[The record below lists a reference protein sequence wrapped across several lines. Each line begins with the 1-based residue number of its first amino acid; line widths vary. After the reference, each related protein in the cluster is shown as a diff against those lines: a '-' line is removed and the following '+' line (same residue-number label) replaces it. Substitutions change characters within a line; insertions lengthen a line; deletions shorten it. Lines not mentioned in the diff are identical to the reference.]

1 MSGPAG
7 RSQFAL
13 LGARR
18 FAPFFWTQALG
29 AFNDNVFKN
38 ALVILVSFGIAG
50 LSDDQ
55 RALYV
60 NLAAGLFILPFFLF
74 SAFAGQLAEKYEKA
88 RLIRAIKLL
97 ELGIALL
104 AALALAM
111 QSVPFLLAVLFLLGL
126 QATLFGPVKYAI
138 LPQHLHHTELVGGNA
153 LVEAATFLAILLGT
167 MLGGWLVTVPGGA
180 LWVGATVIVVAS
192 IGYLSSR
199 AVPLAP
205 AAAPELVMRWNPVT
219 ETLRNIAFMRGN
231 RTVFLSVLGISWFWF
246 YGAMFLSQLPAY
258 TKLTLGGGEQ
268 VVTLLLTVFSLG
280 IGLGSLLCERLSG
293 HKVEIGLV
301 PLGSIGLTVFGVD
314 LYFAAPGIAEDTVL
328 GAREFI
334 ATVGNHRVL
343 WDLLLIGVF
352 GGFYIVPLYALIQTR
367 SEASHRSRIIAG
379 NNILNAAFMVVA
391 AGLAIAFI
399 KAGLSVPQLLLV
411 TALMNA
417 AVALF
422 IYSLVPEFLMRFLV
436 WMLIHVLYRVRVRGL
451 EKIPDEGAA
460 IVAGNHVSF
469 VDALIV
475 GGSIRR
481 PVRFVMYHKIFKIPV
496 LNFIF
501 RTARAIP
508 IAPAREDEA
517 LLKQAYEEIDA
528 ALKNGE
534 LIGIF
539 PEGGL
544 TPDGTM
550 QEFKTGI
557 ERILAR
563 TPVPVIPFALCGLW
577 ESMWSRRDSRL
588 RRTRLPRRL
597 RAHIELR
604 IGDPVAG
611 ETLTAAGL
619 QQQVAALSDDQV
631 AGTAGSAMPRSSS
644 GTQREGR
651 A

>member
-88 RLIRAIKLL
+88 RLIRGIKLL

-104 AALALAM
+104 AAVGLAV

-167 MLGGWLVTVPGGA
+167 MLGGWLVTVPGGST
-180 LWVGATVIVVAS
+180 WVGATVVAVAIV
-192 IGYLSSR
+192 GYLSSR

-219 ETLRNIAFMRGN
+219 ETLRNIAFTRGN

-293 HKVEIGLV
+293 RKVEIGLV

-314 LYFAAPGIAEDTVL
+314 LYFAAPGVAEGTVL
-328 GAREFI
+328 GARAFI

-391 AGLAIAFI
+391 AGLAIGFL

-436 WMLIHVLYRVRVRGL
+436 WMLIHLPYRVRVQGL

-508 IAPAREDEA
+508 IAPAKEDEA
-517 LLKQAYEEIDA
+517 LLKRAYEEIEA
-528 ALKNGE
+528 ALREGE

-588 RRTRLPRRL
+588 RRARLPRRL
-597 RAHIELR
+597 RARIELR

-611 ETLTAAGL
+611 ETLTAADL
-619 QQQVAALSDDQV
+619 QQQVAALRDGQV
-631 AGTAGSAMPRSSS
+631 AGSALTP
-644 GTQREGR
+644 
-651 A
+651 